1 MEWLG
6 LSADEGPYRQSE
18 AEGRHR
24 VLADALYDAGYLYAC
39 SCTRDEIDAR
49 TKGNATPGYDGHCGS
64 GSPRAARPS
73 SRT

>member
-39 SCTRDEIDAR
+39 S
-49 TKGNATPGYDGHCGS
+49 P
-64 GSPRAARPS
+64 
-73 SRT
+73 